1 MDPLDWARELQ
12 KEEKSRALG
21 DVCQR
26 LGIELE
32 NAHRATDDAK
42 AAGRVMA
49 TFMKDSRVPR
59 PYGAFIKEQ
68 RRLGRLFEF
77 ERVRWR

>member
-1 MDPLDWARELQ
+1 M
-12 KEEKSRALG
+12 
-21 DVCQR
+21 
-26 LGIELE
+26 GISLV

-42 AAGRVMA
+42 AAGHVMA
-49 TFMKDSRVPR
+49 AFLKDGRVPS